1 MTTSNHGRTPLPCG
15 QFFGRRYACC
25 HRDETRTWL
34 TIQVRCVD
42 ASLNAVTSISIK
54 HPLCCQQGWA
64 VSCLH
69 MGIRRIL
76 RTALKEQALFRDTD
90 NHVRSLLFSHL
101 AKPEYASYWEL
112 AHELSEE
119 RRQRRQDRSA
129 AEQRRRAAEA
139 FVERGR
145 YADDSLERQDVLPA
159 HFHALGF
166 TSWPR
171 SEAEITR
178 RYRELALATHPDFG
192 GDVLDFKRIDT
203 AYHLAIRSYDRRS
216 KRPQ

>member
-15 QFFGRRYACC
+15 QVFGRRYACC

-112 AHELSEE
+112 AHELAKSDANV
-119 RRQRRQDRSA
+119 DRTDQPLSN
-129 AEQRRRAAEA
+129 
-139 FVERGR
+139 
-145 YADDSLERQDVLPA
+145 DVVPLRPSSNEVVMP
-159 HFHALGF
+159 
-166 TSWPR
+166 T
-171 SEAEITR
+171 
-178 RYRELALATHPDFG
+178 
-192 GDVLDFKRIDT
+192 
-203 AYHLAIRSYDRRS
+203 IRSNDKMS
-216 KRPQ
+216 CLHTFTH